1 LLPIYIQ
8 EQARSG
14 KEREHIMNHIN
25 KPFGF
30 NPMAN
35 SHHPKFNNHHHID
48 KLSQSQ
54 ESKSPETVSLSEKSA
69 VALRMVH
76 QSISVKF
83 SSVQGFNNE
92 ITPPENELLNV
103 FDFEVVAKNVMSF
116 VNSSLSAAKSRGAS
130 TSELE
135 EMLGQARQGANNGI
149 DEAIEELSDLNVLDE
164 ELAEGI
170 EKARDL
176 INAGI
181 DETQEHLLDDGPV
194 APTVTPS
201 PTSHAVEYSSER
213 YASQSNSSDLSIT
226 TADGDIVSISFSAL
240 QENQANENFNYSAN
254 QSASEMNYQR
264 SASSYSEMNFS
275 FSVQGDLD
283 KEELQAIQAL
293 IKDISKIEKDF
304 FAGNIDK
311 AFNKAIELG
320 YDEEQLSSFNLEL
333 RQTQTN
339 YVSQAYSEVA
349 NYNVDEN
356 EELNTVVRPVL
367 DFIGDFKELRENANK
382 ILDNEGDQFSKLLES
397 VLNSEFDHNQK
408 LLSQFTNFIDKLT

>member
-1 LLPIYIQ
+1 
-8 EQARSG
+8 
-14 KEREHIMNHIN
+14 MNHIN

-35 SHHPKFNNHHHID
+35 SHHPQFSKHNHID
-48 KLSQSQ
+48 NSQQ
-54 ESKSPETVSLSEKSA
+54 PTEIKSLDNVSISERSV
-69 VALRMVH
+69 VALKMVH
-76 QSISVKF
+76 QSISAKF
-83 SSVQGFNNE
+83 SSVLGFNNE
-92 ITPPENELLNV
+92 ITELENEPLDI
-103 FDFEVVAKNVMSF
+103 FDFEAVAKNVMSF

-130 TSELE
+130 ADELQ

-149 DEAIEELSDLNVLDE
+149 DEAIEELGELNVLDQD
-164 ELAEGI
+164 LNEGI

-176 INAGI
+176 INAGL
-181 DETQEHLLDDGPV
+181 DETEEKLTNVGL
-194 APTVTPS
+194 TTPAS
-201 PTSHAVEYSSER
+201 PPSLTSHAVEVSSNN

-240 QENQANENFNYSAN
+240 EESQSSENFSYYAGQDSKEMSY
-254 QSASEMNYQR
+254 QS

-283 KEELQAIQAL
+283 KDELQAIQSL

-304 FAGNIDK
+304 FSGNIDK
-311 AFNKAIELG
+311 AFNKALELG

-349 NYNVDEN
+349 TYNPDAD
-356 EELNTVVRPVL
+356 EELASVVRPVL
-367 DFIGDFKELRENANK
+367 DFIGEFKELRNNANE
-382 ILDNEGDQFSKLLES
+382 ILDKEGDQFNKLLES
-397 VLNSEFDHNQK
+397 VLNAEFDQNQK
-408 LLSQFTNFIDKLT
+408 LLSQFNKFIEKLM

>member
-1 LLPIYIQ
+1 
-8 EQARSG
+8 
-14 KEREHIMNHIN
+14 MNNIN

-35 SHHPKFNNHHHID
+35 PHNPHYNKHNHVTNTPE
-48 KLSQSQ
+48 SQGNKPQ
-54 ESKSPETVSLSEKSA
+54 ENVSISEKSV

-76 QSISVKF
+76 QSISSKF
-83 SSVQGFNNE
+83 SSVKDFHGAIEEANND
-92 ITPPENELLNV
+92 LMDA
-103 FDFEVVAKNVMSF
+103 FDFEAVAKNVMSF

-130 TSELE
+130 ADELQ

-149 DEAIEELSDLNVLDE
+149 DEAIEELSELNVIDEDLN
-164 ELAEGI
+164 EGI

-176 INAGI
+176 INAGL
-181 DETQEHLLDDGPV
+181 DETEEKLANGDLT
-194 APTVTPS
+194 APASTPS
-201 PTSHAVEYSSER
+201 LTSHAVEVSSNN
-213 YASQSNSSDLSIT
+213 YASQANSSDLSIT

-240 QENQANENFNYSAN
+240 EESQSSENFSYYAGQDSTQMSY
-254 QSASEMNYQR
+254 QS

-283 KEELQAIQAL
+283 EDELHAIQSL

-304 FAGNIDK
+304 FSGNIDK
-311 AFNKAIELG
+311 AFNKALELG
-320 YDEEQLSSFNLEL
+320 YDEQQLSSFNLEL

-349 NYNVDEN
+349 NYNVDAD

-367 DFIGDFKELRENANK
+367 DFIGEFKELRDHANT
-382 ILDNEGDQFSKLLES
+382 ILDQEGEQFNKLLES
-397 VLNSEFDHNQK
+397 VLNAEFDQNQK
-408 LLSQFTNFIDKLT
+408 LLSQFNKFIEKLM